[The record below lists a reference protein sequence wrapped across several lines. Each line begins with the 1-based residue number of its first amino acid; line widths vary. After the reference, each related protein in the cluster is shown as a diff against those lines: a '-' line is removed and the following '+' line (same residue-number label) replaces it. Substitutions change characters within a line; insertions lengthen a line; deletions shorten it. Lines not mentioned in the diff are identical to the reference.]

1 MRGNIKREGVG
12 VGRVRGEDLET
23 GGRVVVGVLHLY
35 LLTQMVH
42 TQPATGHGTTLDTI
56 FQQNTAFTFSL
67 FPNKIQLNL
76 ALPFYLVTKLLRHG
90 YRVCTCNV

>member
-42 TQPATGHGTTLDTI
+42 TQPATGHNIGHNIPAKYGVHFFT
-56 FQQNTAFTFSL
+56 FPEQNTVEPCLAF
-67 FPNKIQLNL
+67 
-76 ALPFYLVTKLLRHG
+76 LPRYQVVET
-90 YRVCTCNV
+90 RV